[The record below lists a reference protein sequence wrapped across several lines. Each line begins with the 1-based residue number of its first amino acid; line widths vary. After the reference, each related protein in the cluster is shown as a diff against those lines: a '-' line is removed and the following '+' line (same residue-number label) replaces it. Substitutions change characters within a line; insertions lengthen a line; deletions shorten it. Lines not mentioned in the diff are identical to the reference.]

1 MRSQRQDRTVDVA
14 VIGGGIAGA
23 SCAYHLAREGLG
35 TVLVERET
43 ELGTHSTSRSAATLL
58 PGYGGQEND
67 ELTEAGRP
75 FFASS
80 AEGMAEHPLLAPREL
95 LWIYPREPEG
105 ANHDLPG
112 TVPIDYEAALAM
124 CPVLRPEAIDAVAW
138 QAGVY
143 DIDVDGLL
151 RALVRGATH
160 HGAEVLLASEA
171 ASLRRQRGYWL
182 MEGGAEIR
190 ARVVVNAAGAW
201 ADELAER
208 SGLAPV
214 GFRALK
220 RTAFVSPVSTGQQDM
235 AMVVSADNS
244 FYFKPDVGG
253 LMLCS
258 PADETPVAPGDP
270 RPEEIDVAYTI
281 DRINVHTTLQIRSVR
296 RAWAGLRVFAADRRP
311 VIRPHQDDATFIWCA
326 GLGGT
331 GVQTA
336 PGAGQRVA
344 EIVQGLFSSDW

>member
-1 MRSQRQDRTVDVA
+1 MKSQQRYRAVDVA

-23 SCAYHLAREGLG
+23 SCAYHLAREGLA

-43 ELGTHSTSRSAATLL
+43 ELGTHSTSRSAATLV

-67 ELTEAGRP
+67 ELTENGRP
-75 FFASS
+75 FLASS
-80 AEGMAEHPLLAPREL
+80 AEGLAEYPLLTPREL
-95 LWIYPREPEG
+95 LWVYPREPEG
-105 ANHDLPG
+105 ANRDLPG
-112 TVPIDYEAALAM
+112 AVPIDFDVALEM
-124 CPVLRPEAIDAVAW
+124 CPVLRPEAIAAVAW
-138 QAGVY
+138 QTGVC

-171 ASLRRQRGYWL
+171 ASLRRQKGCWL
-182 MEGGAEIR
+182 VEGDAEIK

-208 SGLAPV
+208 SGLAPI

-220 RTAFVSPVSTGQQDM
+220 RTAFVSPISVDNRDFS
-235 AMVVSADNS
+235 MVVAADSS
-244 FYFKPDVGG
+244 FYFKPEAGG
-253 LMLCS
+253 LVLCS
-258 PADETPVAPGDP
+258 PADETPIAPGDP
-270 RPEEIDVAYTI
+270 RPEELDVAYAI
-281 DRINVHTTLQIRSVR
+281 DRINAHTTLQIRSVR
-296 RAWAGLRVFAADRRP
+296 RAWAGLRVFASDSRP
-311 VIRPHQDDATFIWCA
+311 VIRPHQDDPTFIWCA

-344 EIVQGLFSSDW
+344 DLVRPLF